1 LPLGDDRATA
11 LRRYAEMV
19 ETGRSVTAVPECHAT
34 RMHKAMR
41 ANAKARGI
49 EVKLSLSELE
59 ALVNEAC
66 GRCSLTGIYFNAD
79 RPEGH
84 RIRPWLPS
92 LDRIDAMK
100 GYETGNVRIVCAAVN
115 IAMNQFGEDVLFRIA
130 ASLVTKKRFAERA
143 TYIGT

>member
-1 LPLGDDRATA
+1 MGRNRTSKNQDLPPRLLCRKGRYYYATPGKDRRELPLGADRPTA

-59 ALVNEAC
+59 ARGSQHSHESVRRGCPVQNRRQPSYEEAFC
-66 GRCSLTGIYFNAD
+66 GTTNLYRNGKCCVT
-79 RPEGH
+79 
-84 RIRPWLPS
+84 
-92 LDRIDAMK
+92 DAK
-100 GYETGNVRIVCAAVN
+100 
-115 IAMNQFGEDVLFRIA
+115 
-130 ASLVTKKRFAERA
+130 
-143 TYIGT
+143 